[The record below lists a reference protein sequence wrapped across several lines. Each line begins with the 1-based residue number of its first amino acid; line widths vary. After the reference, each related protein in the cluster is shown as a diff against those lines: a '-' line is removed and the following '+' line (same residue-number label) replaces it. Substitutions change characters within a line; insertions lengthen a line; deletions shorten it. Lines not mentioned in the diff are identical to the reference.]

1 MSRIELLKSFF
12 NQRLAAAAEEIFRV
26 VEKTIAEY
34 QDEMSR
40 SEERNSRLQKL
51 LDITIKPE
59 IKLYRADTQLQQLPA
74 CGEQVPSEQ
83 EEWIH
88 SLGQEDPQS
97 GPGGSTVW
105 GRRIHSLVQ
114 EDPQLVHIKEE
125 QQELWTSLGEGQE
138 SDTTEFIFTSACV
151 QSDCNQDPPQPS
163 HLYQTQSTSTS
174 YEQLKRG
181 TREDRQLLETPSA
194 SQPISA
200 VKSIH
205 PSSPSKSRCKV
216 CGKMFLM
223 KSYFFKH
230 VRMHTKMRERVCGV
244 CGKQVEVEAIKDHVE
259 AHIDAQFT
267 CQFCSKGF
275 TKNNALRLHMRIHT
289 GEKPYRCSVCG
300 RGFAGATNLTNHMRI
315 HTGYKPHRCTECG
328 RCFSVLGHL
337 QTHMR
342 SHTGE
347 KPYRCTVCGKGFSV
361 SCNLTQHMMIHTGER
376 PYHCPDCQKGFITM
390 VRLRRHQMAV
400 HMQGEMFFCNEQQ
413 L

>member
-1 MSRIELLKSFF
+1 MDCLK
-12 NQRLAAAAEEIFRV
+12 
-26 VEKTIAEY
+26 
-34 QDEMSR
+34 MG
-40 SEERNSRLQKL
+40 
-51 LDITIKPE
+51 ITF
-59 IKLYRADTQLQQLPA
+59 LF
-74 CGEQVPSEQ
+74 G
-83 EEWIH
+83 
-88 SLGQEDPQS
+88 
-97 GPGGSTVW
+97 
-105 GRRIHSLVQ
+105 
-114 EDPQLVHIKEE
+114 LVHIKEE
-125 QQELWTSLGEGQE
+125 QQEHWTSLGEGQE

-181 TREDRQLLETPSA
+181 TREDRQPLETPSA
-194 SQPISA
+194 SQPVSA

-230 VRMHTKMRERVCGV
+230 VRMHIKMRERVCGV
-244 CGKQVEVEAIKDHVE
+244 CGKQVELEDIKDHVQ

-267 CQFCSKGF
+267 CQFCSKCF

-347 KPYRCTVCGKGFSV
+347 KPYRCSVCGKGFSV

-390 VRLRRHQMAV
+390 VRLRRHQIAV
-400 HMQGEMFFCNEQQ
+400 HMQGEMFFCNEPQ